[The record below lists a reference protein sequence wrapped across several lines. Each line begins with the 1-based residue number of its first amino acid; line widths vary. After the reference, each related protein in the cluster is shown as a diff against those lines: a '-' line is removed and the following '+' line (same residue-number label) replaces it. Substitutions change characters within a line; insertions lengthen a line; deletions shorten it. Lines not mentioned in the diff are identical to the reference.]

1 MGSFLDYNGLQD
13 NPLFPMPPI
22 PNAANEEPNAP
33 FPGISLDTSTG
44 LNFGADTMGGIGL
57 SETPPPPAGVPLGQP
72 PDVAGPALMNAA
84 PARPGRGFAGTFGD
98 AATAFGLGLQGR
110 NPMEAMNQRAE
121 IERRNR
127 QTQLSEHTEYM
138 KAIDFGVQKLQGL
151 TGEERAN
158 FMMTYGRQLDE
169 LKPGLS
175 ETMKA
180 MAKRPDISALL
191 GKYADSDVAKAHLA
205 LDPSGRSFRE
215 ALTKPEF
222 HKQVEAQLDQ
232 KALPIVGRKL
242 DLMRQRWQQFTPPEK
257 VKEYMADGVLDATEL
272 MKINA
277 ELENHPEEKYRALA
291 LSPAEMQVWERQH
304 EGISKSLG
312 IVSPDSAARIR
323 EKALG
328 RDPDAGA
335 KILIDGA
342 GNPWIVKPDGT
353 GKPLNTGAAPAQQPA
368 PTAQSAASPSA
379 ATVAPSVTMAD
390 IQAIPDPQE
399 RARAL
404 AAYQAQQPAAERPM
418 AGPGVATDAVLS
430 PSAPQFVPKV
440 NARTKALELS
450 PAELSSAGAQ
460 IAAGQPVAQVIA
472 GYGAS
477 VADARNKARNAAIS
491 QIKTETGMTD
501 AQAGEE
507 LSRRAIDRVAGGKSL
522 GQLTTM
528 LSTNRQA
535 VDQLDFNVKKVSE
548 EMAKLPSSDLSPII
562 NAIYRGEEKW
572 TGDPAY
578 SSLYFYMHAAAQE
591 SARILS
597 GGTASVAQL
606 HAGAQAE
613 AQKWANINMTPKV
626 WNEGVAPAMLAEG
639 KERLKTYERAIVAQR
654 GGDNSGAAGRRAN
667 DSAGLPSA
675 SAIDAEIA
683 RRKAVGG

>member
-1 MGSFLDYNGLQD
+1 MGTFADYNGLQGTA
-13 NPLFPMPPI
+13 LFPMPPI
-22 PNAANEEPNAP
+22 SNAPNEAANAP

-44 LNFGADTMGGIGL
+44 LNFGPETMGGIGL
-57 SETPPPPAGVPLGQP
+57 SEQPPPPAGVPLGQP
-72 PDVAGPALMNAA
+72 PDVAGPALMSAP
-84 PARPGRGFAGTFGD
+84 PARPGRGFAGAFGD

-110 NPMEAMNQRAE
+110 NPMEAMNARAE
-121 IERRNR
+121 IERRQR
-127 QTQLSEHTEYM
+127 QTQLAEHTEFM
-138 KAIDFGVQKLQGL
+138 KAIDFGVQKLQSL
-151 TGEERAN
+151 SGEDRAN
-158 FMMTYGRQLDE
+158 FLVTYGRQLDE

-191 GKYADSDVAKAHLA
+191 GKYGDADVVKAHLA

-312 IVSPDSAARIR
+312 IVSPDAAARIR

-353 GKPLNTGAAPAQQPA
+353 GKPLNTGAAPATQ
-368 PTAQSAASPSA
+368 PTATPPAAAPGTAVTPPGGMQVSPEVQAQRDAEAAAIRQRETQPNGGGAIPTAAVVDGSAAP
-379 ATVAPSVTMAD
+379 
-390 IQAIPDPQE
+390 
-399 RARAL
+399 
-404 AAYQAQQPAAERPM
+404 PA
-418 AGPGVATDAVLS
+418 
-430 PSAPQFVPKV
+430 APQFVPKV
-440 NARTKALELS
+440 NARTQKLELS

-639 KERLKTYERAIVAQR
+639 KERLKTYERAISAQR
-654 GGDNSGAAGRRAN
+654 GGSNSGAAGRRAS

-683 RRKAVGG
+683 RRKAAGG